1 VLDRVEVWSSRS
13 SHEVPAM
20 TTKTVLLAEDD
31 PGHEA
36 LFRRVVPHAEVEC
49 ELVVVHDGVEALE
62 YLFATGDYQDRDPN
76 DIPDLFLL
84 DLKMPRMDG
93 LQVLQVLRRVR
104 GVDRR
109 NLPPVIVLTSSERD
123 EDIAQ
128 AYELGAQSYICKP
141 MSYPEFADTVCDT
154 LEYWLGL
161 NRPIPRREGSVA
173 PPHEGLRTETPAG
186 N

>member
-1 VLDRVEVWSSRS
+1 
-13 SHEVPAM
+13 
-20 TTKTVLLAEDD
+20 
-31 PGHEA
+31 
-36 LFRRVVPHAEVEC
+36 
-49 ELVVVHDGVEALE
+49 
-62 YLFATGDYQDRDPN
+62 
-76 DIPDLFLL
+76 
-84 DLKMPRMDG
+84 MDG

-161 NRPIPRREGSVA
+161 NRPVPKREGALA
-173 PPHEGLRTETPAG
+173 PPESGWRAAAD
-186 N
+186 

>member
-1 VLDRVEVWSSRS
+1 M
-13 SHEVPAM
+13 AK
-20 TTKTVLLAEDD
+20 KTVLLAEDD

-36 LFRRVVPHAEVEC
+36 LFRRVVPHAEVDC
-49 ELVVVHDGVEALE
+49 EVVVVHDGVEALE
-62 YLFATGDYQDRDPN
+62 YLFATGQYGHRDAE
-76 DIPDLFLL
+76 DVPDLFLL

-109 NLPPVIVLTSSERD
+109 KLPPIIVLTSSERA

-161 NRPIPRREGSVA
+161 NRPLPKREGAFSPPESEWETKVA
-173 PPHEGLRTETPAG
+173 E
-186 N
+186 

>member
-1 VLDRVEVWSSRS
+1 
-13 SHEVPAM
+13 M
-20 TTKTVLLAEDD
+20 TAPTVLLAEDD

-49 ELVVVHDGVEALE
+49 ELVVVRDGIEALE
-62 YLFATGDYQDRDPN
+62 YLFGTGEYEGRDAE

-123 EDIAQ
+123 EDVAR

-154 LEYWLGL
+154 LEYWLKL
-161 NRPIPRREGSVA
+161 NRRAPRREGA
-173 PPHEGLRTETPAG
+173 LTPPESGWRGEGDA
-186 N
+186 

>member
-1 VLDRVEVWSSRS
+1 MESQQDFG
-13 SHEVPAM
+13 EVPAM
-20 TTKTVLLAEDD
+20 MMKSVLLAEDD

-62 YLFATGDYQDRDPN
+62 YLFGTGEYEHRDAD

-104 GVDRR
+104 GVDRQR
-109 NLPPVIVLTSSERD
+109 LPPVIVLTSSERD
-123 EDIAQ
+123 TDIEQ

-161 NRPIPRREGSVA
+161 NRPVPRREGALTPPDSDWRA
-173 PPHEGLRTETPAG
+173 PD
-186 N
+186 

>member
-1 VLDRVEVWSSRS
+1 
-13 SHEVPAM
+13 M
-20 TTKTVLLAEDD
+20 MTKTVLLAEDD

-36 LFRRVVPHAEVEC
+36 LFRRVVPHAEVDC

-62 YLFATGDYQDRDPN
+62 YLFATGEYEHRDAEE
-76 DIPDLFLL
+76 IPDLFLL

-123 EDIAQ
+123 EDISQ
-128 AYELGAQSYICKP
+128 AYDLGAQSYICKP

-161 NRPIPRREGSVA
+161 NRPIPRQEGALA
-173 PPHEGLRTETPAG
+173 PPESGWQTEARR
-186 N
+186 